1 MKMKRLTIAILASV
15 ILLSQLSG
23 AAGLAASKPRIVALN
38 GVTGLGLAQLFGS
51 GAYEIEVGKA
61 ADVAIARLTTGAAEA
76 AALPVSTAALIR
88 NKGVPVVMAAITNY
102 GSLYV
107 VSKGNKGLYD
117 QAASSIGVPGKGT
130 MPDVVLAML
139 LADKKASSAGVQYYA
154 SPVEL
159 ANLLAAGKVEAAIL
173 PEPWVSQ
180 VLASDAALKITSD
193 IQAEWKA
200 LFGFDYPLSCVVM
213 SESFVKER
221 PEDAKKMLADIK
233 ASVAWV
239 KANPEKASAIAEA
252 NLSMGSAATVAAVP
266 RCNFEY
272 LDGSKAKSATAQF
285 YGKVLQSVPAMI
297 GGKLPD
303 EAFYLN
309 F

>member
-1 MKMKRLTIAILASV
+1 MKRPVIAILVSA
-15 ILLSQLSG
+15 IMLSQLMG
-23 AAGLAASKPRIVALN
+23 AAGFAASRPRIVALN
-38 GVTGLGLAQLFGS
+38 GVTGLGLAQLFES
-51 GAYEIEVGKA
+51 GAYEMEVGKA
-61 ADVAIARLTTGAAEA
+61 ADVAIARLSTGAAEA
-76 AALPVSTAALIR
+76 AALPVSSAALIR
-88 NKGVPVVMAAITNY
+88 NKGIPVVLAAITNN

-107 VSKGNKGLYD
+107 VSRSDKGLYE
-117 QAASSIGVPGKGT
+117 QASSFIGVPGKGT

-139 LADKKASSAGVQYYA
+139 LGDKKASTEGVQHFA

-159 ANLLAAGKVEAAIL
+159 ANLLVAGKAEAAIL

-180 VLASDAALKITSD
+180 VLASDAALRITSD
-193 IQAEWKA
+193 IQAEWKS
-200 LFGFDYPLSCVVM
+200 LYGFDYPLSCVVM

-221 PEDAKKMLADIK
+221 PEEARKMLADIK

-239 KANPEKASAIAEA
+239 KANPDKAAVIAEK

-272 LDGSKAKSATAQF
+272 LDGLKAKSAASQF